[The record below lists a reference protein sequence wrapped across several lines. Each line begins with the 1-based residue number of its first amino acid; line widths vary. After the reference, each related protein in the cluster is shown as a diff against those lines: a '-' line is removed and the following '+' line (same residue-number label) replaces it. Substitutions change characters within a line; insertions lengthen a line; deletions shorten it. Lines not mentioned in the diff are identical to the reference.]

1 MKRFLPV
8 IVVLL
13 LAGVAESAHA
23 ANEIRVLLAQDLARV
38 AFKADG
44 TVAVKNGRSEWR
56 ALNGPLLLSAV
67 SGGIMLGRETVS
79 SDPLVVKGGQGD
91 IQVLLSDGDT
101 TGLRLGGVVQVLRKG
116 RGLMVINV
124 VDLEEYVEGVVP
136 HEMNSGW
143 HLEALKGQ
151 AVLART
157 YGAYQRMANP
167 AREYDVVATV
177 QDQVYRGRQGVDQRV
192 KQAVD
197 DTRGVILTF
206 RNAPVLSAFFSTAA
220 GFTEDAM
227 TVWSKDLPYLKGGV
241 DCPFD
246 ANSPH
251 YQWRAAFK
259 LQDLE
264 NGLRRQ
270 GFTVGTIATF
280 APLRYSRAGRVARI
294 RVLHSEGELVVRGE
308 DIRKAVGYSLIPSTQ
323 FDIDAIG
330 REVVLSGRGAGH
342 GVGLCQWGAKELAV
356 LGYPY
361 QSILNYYFPGTELK
375 YLRDAVLQG

>member
-1 MKRFLPV
+1 MKRFLPA

-44 TVAVKNGRSEWR
+44 TVAVKYGRSEWR

-177 QDQVYRGRQGVDQRV
+177 QDQVYRGRQGVDRRV

-251 YQWRAAFK
+251 YQWRTAFK

-280 APLRYSRAGRVARI
+280 APLSYSRAGRVARI

-356 LGYPY
+356 LGYSY